1 MSKSVRFRALTKELN
16 RLRKQFIPQINPT
29 GSYSD
34 RQLALTLAYRVFAH
48 AEIEAYF
55 EERVW
60 EVALNAKKNWDSQG
74 KTCRTL
80 ICLVAFSGQMMEV
93 PPDTLSPSKGSTK
106 VKEEK
111 IKVNKK
117 IDSAIESFKRVINQ
131 NHGIKEANLLA
142 LLLPI
147 GIDNDDLDTAWLAT
161 MNAFG
166 EERGV
171 VAHTSATS
179 PKTIRV
185 LNPINEL
192 RRVEQIIQELLRV
205 DELIDNLMR

>member
-1 MSKSVRFRALTKELN
+1 MSKSVRFRVLTKELN
-16 RLRKQFIPQINPT
+16 RLKKQFIPKINPT

-34 RQLALTLAYRVFAH
+34 RQLALTLGYRVFAH

-55 EERVW
+55 EDRVR
-60 EVALNAKKNWDSQG
+60 EVAINATKNWKSQG

-80 ICLVAFSGQMMEV
+80 ICLLAFSGQMREGAS
-93 PPDTLSPSKGSTK
+93 DKQSPTKESTK
-106 VKEEK
+106 IKEEK
-111 IKVNKK
+111 IKINEK
-117 IDSAIESFKRVINQ
+117 IDSASKSFHRVINQ

-147 GIDNDDLDTAWLAT
+147 GIDDDDLDTAWLAT

-166 EERGV
+166 QERGV

-179 PKTIRV
+179 GQTIRV

-205 DELIDNLMR
+205 DELIDNLMK